1 MLKQI
6 KKNNNKTIDKNV
18 VFKEKTLQDLAET
31 GNNIFESLRD
41 KFKMTKRSLSMSLL
55 VIRRLLI
62 LRKVYLLPKIHKKL
76 FNVPGR
82 PVLSNCGSPTEKV
95 LGFLES
101 HPKGIV
107 RKLVLYKRFES
118 FYK

>member
-31 GNNIFESLRD
+31 SNNIFESLRD
-41 KFKMTKRSLSMSLL
+41 KFKMTKR
-55 VIRRLLI
+55 RLLI
-62 LRKVYLLPKIHKKL
+62 LRKMYLLPKIHKKL